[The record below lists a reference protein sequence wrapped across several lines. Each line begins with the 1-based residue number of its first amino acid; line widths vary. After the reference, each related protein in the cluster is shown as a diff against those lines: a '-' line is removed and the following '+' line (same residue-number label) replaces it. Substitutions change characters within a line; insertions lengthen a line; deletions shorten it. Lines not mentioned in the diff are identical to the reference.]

1 MPTDHVIDPAAI
13 HHAWDRELPPAL
25 TIASGDRVA
34 VDVPMAGHGQVPR
47 DGAYADCAFDFDT
60 LYHLAGPIA
69 IEGAEPGH
77 TLQVDMLELI
87 PGDWGWTVIMPE
99 LGLLP
104 DRFPEGHLRTFD
116 LTGGAIAVAP
126 GVAVPVAPFFGT
138 LGTAPDRPGPL
149 SPFPPHE
156 GGGNLDNRH
165 LVAGSTL
172 WLPVHVPG
180 ALFSVGDPHA
190 AQGDGEVCVSACEC
204 PMRATL
210 RFTLLETPISAPSFR
225 TVPAPRPGARRA
237 RHDGD
242 RARPDGGRQ
251 DRRLGHDRLARRRA
265 RPHARGRL
273 RAVLARGRSQ
283 DPRDRRRGG
292 LQRGHGD
299 AARRPPIA
307 RLKVRPARSDLWPN

>member
-13 HHAWDRELPPAL
+13 HHAWDRDLAPAL
-25 TIASGDRVA
+25 TIASGDSVA

-47 DGAYADCAFDFDT
+47 EGAYADCAFDFDV

-77 TLQVDMLELI
+77 TLQVELLELI
-87 PGDWGWTVIMPE
+87 PGDWGWTVIMPD

-104 DRFPEGHLRTFD
+104 DRFPAGYLRTFD
-116 LTGGAIAVAP
+116 LTGDAIAVAP
-126 GVAVPVAPFFGT
+126 GVAVPFSPFFGT

-156 GGGNLDNRH
+156 GGGNMDNRH
-165 LVAGSTL
+165 LTAGSTL

-225 TVPAPRPGARRA
+225 TAPARGPRSAEHATMGIAPDLMEGARIA
-237 RHDGD
+237 VSAMIDWLVAEHGLTPEDAYVLCSLAGD
-242 RARPDGGRQ
+242 
-251 DRRLGHDRLARRRA
+251 
-265 RPHARGRL
+265 L
-273 RAVLARGRSQ
+273 RIHELVDAGVFNVGMAMPLDVLPSL
-283 DPRDRRRGG
+283 D
-292 LQRGHGD
+292 
-299 AARRPPIA
+299 
-307 RLKVRPARSDLWPN
+307 

>member
-1 MPTDHVIDPAAI
+1 MPAHHVIDPAAI
-13 HHAWDRELPPAL
+13 HHAWDRELAPAL
-25 TIASGDRVA
+25 TVASGDTVA

-47 DGAYADCAFDFDT
+47 EGGYEDCAFDFDT

-69 IEGAEPGH
+69 VEGAEPGH
-77 TLQVDMLELI
+77 TLQVDLLELT

-104 DRFPEGHLRTFD
+104 DRFPDGYLRTFD
-116 LTGGAIAVAP
+116 LTAGTIVLAP
-126 GVAVPVAPFFGT
+126 GVHVPLRPFFGT

-165 LVAGSTL
+165 LTAGATL

-210 RFTLLETPISAPSFR
+210 RLTLVEQPSSVPSFR
-225 TVPAPRPGARRA
+225 APARGGASAEHATMGIAPDLMEGARIA
-237 RHDGD
+237 VSAMIDWLVATHGLSPEDAYVLCSLAGD
-242 RARPDGGRQ
+242 
-251 DRRLGHDRLARRRA
+251 
-265 RPHARGRL
+265 L
-273 RAVLARGRSQ
+273 RIHEIVDAGVFNVGMAVPL
-283 DPRDRRRGG
+283 DV
-292 LQRGHGD
+292 L
-299 AARRPPIA
+299 
-307 RLKVRPARSDLWPN
+307 PALD

>member
-13 HHAWDRELPPAL
+13 HHAWDRDLAPAL
-25 TIASGDRVA
+25 TIASGDSVA

-47 DGAYADCAFDFDT
+47 EGGYADCAFAFDT

-77 TLQVDMLELI
+77 TLQVELLELI
-87 PGDWGWTVIMPE
+87 PGDWGWTVIMPG

-104 DRFPEGHLRTFD
+104 DRFPEGCLRTFD
-116 LTGGAIAVAP
+116 LTGDAIAVAP
-126 GVAVPVAPFFGT
+126 GVAVPLSPFFGT

-156 GGGNLDNRH
+156 GGGNMDNRH
-165 LVAGSTL
+165 LTAGSTL

-225 TVPAPRPGARRA
+225 TAPSDAPRSAEHATMGIAPDLMEGARIA
-237 RHDGD
+237 VSAMIDWLVAEHGLTPEDAYVLCSLAGD
-242 RARPDGGRQ
+242 LKIHEIVDAGVFNVGMALPLD
-251 DRRLGHDRLARRRA
+251 
-265 RPHARGRL
+265 
-273 RAVLARGRSQ
+273 VLPSL
-283 DPRDRRRGG
+283 D
-292 LQRGHGD
+292 
-299 AARRPPIA
+299 
-307 RLKVRPARSDLWPN
+307 